1 MSTPHIQAVE
11 NAFTILKALMS
22 ADRALS
28 VREVANVTGLAYPT
42 VHRYLLSLL
51 DAGAV
56 KRLHDGQYISGW
68 EPIVSQDHIEVN
80 DTATRSVFTLHCR
93 LLAQDLGRTVQAAI
107 LDDNMVLY
115 IAKAA
120 IPGFR
125 SIASRTGTH
134 LEAYCTGLGKVLL
147 AYAPPDDLEAYMS
160 LGDFTPL
167 TPSTITD
174 PEAFRQEMKRIRE
187 NGFAVDDEEFEQG
200 LRCIAVPVLQADG
213 SAIAALSVSTDAGVS
228 TPGDVEGFADTLKK
242 RAQMISSA
250 L

>member
-1 MSTPHIQAVE
+1 MSTPLIQAVE

-22 ADRALS
+22 ADSPVSARA
-28 VREVANVTGLAYPT
+28 VANVTGMAHPT

-51 DAGAV
+51 EAGAV
-56 KRLHDGQYISGW
+56 KRLHDGRYISGW
-68 EPIVSQDHIEVN
+68 EPIVGQDYIEIN
-80 DTATRSVFTLHCR
+80 DTAIRSTFTLHCR

-115 IAKAA
+115 IAKAT

-147 AYAPPDDLEAYMS
+147 AYAPPDHLDAYMS
-160 LGDFTPL
+160 LGDFSPL

-174 PEAFRQEMKRIRE
+174 PEAFRKELRRIRQ

-213 SAIAALSVSTDAGVS
+213 SAIAALSVSTDASVS
-228 TPGDVEGFADTLKK
+228 SPDDVEGLADMLKK
-242 RAQMISSA
+242 RAQMIKCA